1 MKRAIVLLAW
11 WLALLPAWS
20 IDVSPSKNTHP
31 NIIDDTPRKH
41 WSLFS
46 FRFGDPKRIEKANQV
61 NFRNLEARLQV
72 ERNPFPLALLHDRL
86 DSATIRLTFQV
97 FNKGKQ
103 TYSFTFPNAQRYDF
117 VLRDASNQPIY
128 VWSADKEFLSIEGM
142 SMLDPG
148 DSLTFTDVLPVE
160 DLDRPLSPGTYH
172 VEMTLAGYPEV
183 TAATSFTVVP

>member
-1 MKRAIVLLAW
+1 MLLTSLLAV
-11 WLALLPAWS
+11 LPAWS

-41 WSLFS
+41 WSPFS

-61 NFRNLEARLQV
+61 NFRNVEARLQV
-72 ERNPFPLALLHDRL
+72 ERNPFSLALLHDRL

-97 FNKGKQ
+97 LNKGKR
-103 TYSFTFPNAQRYDF
+103 TYLFNFPNAQRYNF
-117 VLRDASNQPIY
+117 VLRDAANQPIY
-128 VWSADKEFLSIEGM
+128 VWSEDKEFLSVEGM

-148 DSLTFTDVLPVE
+148 DSLTFTDVLPVQ
-160 DLDRPLSPGTYH
+160 DLDRPLSPGTYR

-183 TAATSFTVVP
+183 TAATSLTVVP